1 MDRCSVWRCA
11 RGFGVGGRSACWW
24 VPSVEC
30 GDRHLQACHLGPSG
44 DHGLHNDGDTNFGI
58 ILQSATSEMVLRQN
72 LLLACISD
80 RRNPNSVK
88 IINILT
94 SQCLKALSSTLLT
107 SLRISMII
115 AFHNVETLLKL
126 FLAVSYGCFEI
137 IAQLSWIYG
146 HCYQAEGVR
155 RYLEDMEDIL
165 KDFEKYSK
173 AEDQEGKMPPGLF
186 PPERES

>member
-115 AFHNVETLLKL
+115 TFFVIEYHNWVNISQMSVTDGQNQCPIMIFDNKE
-126 FLAVSYGCFEI
+126 CDN
-137 IAQLSWIYG
+137 
-146 HCYQAEGVR
+146 H
-155 RYLEDMEDIL
+155 
-165 KDFEKYSK
+165 
-173 AEDQEGKMPPGLF
+173 
-186 PPERES
+186 